1 MANAHITRFHGT
13 KPDFDMSKP
22 SCLKKTMF
30 CVCGF
35 GSYSGNKLAT
45 HLAVCGK
52 RSAYPSRH
60 RASLATVSAQS
71 ATFPELV
78 TLDDDD
84 EDGEDAGGDYGNDSF
99 GGEDYGAMDDDDVG
113 GGGSRSVDQSCM
125 AVGPDGKKK
134 KRKFVNVISAR
145 F

>member
-1 MANAHITRFHGT
+1 MANAHLARFHGP
-13 KPDFDMSKP
+13 KPEFDMSKP

-35 GSYSGNKLAT
+35 GAYSGNKLAT
-45 HLAVCGK
+45 HLALCGK
-52 RSAYPSRH
+52 KSAYPSRH

-84 EDGEDAGGDYGNDSF
+84 EEDGEDAGGDYGNDSF

-113 GGGSRSVDQSCM
+113 GGGSRSADVGGM

-134 KRKFVNVISAR
+134 KRE
-145 F
+145 